1 MKKKEISF
9 LVSLSNTQSLVPDRK
24 ETDSDRL
31 IALKNQLEQMNIKV
45 EYLQMLGQLVIY
57 APEEVW
63 DKAIMEIASL
73 TGQDFQIEP
82 NRLL

>member
-63 DKAIMEIASL
+63 HKAIVEIASL